1 MGDVARAGTDG
12 VTPVLPVS
20 PRGRI
25 SLSLLSGFELRRD
38 DRALAVAPSAQRV
51 LAFLALHR
59 RRLSRIFVA
68 GHLWTDV
75 SEPRATAALRT
86 ALWRV
91 GAADSRLVR
100 SEGHALCLD
109 PAVEIDV
116 ADCAGLARHVLD
128 GDDVALGSAAL
139 AGLRDAGE
147 LLPDWYD
154 DWVLIERERVRQLRL
169 HALERLC
176 LALSADARHAE
187 ATEAGIAAVA
197 SDPLRE
203 SAHRALIAAHLAE
216 GNCGEALRQYDS
228 CRTLLRRDLGV
239 APSAA
244 LDALVAHLRAASGA
258 RAVTP
263 R

>member
-1 MGDVARAGTDG
+1 MAAVGKRG
-12 VTPVLPVS
+12 VTPVPPV
-20 PRGRI
+20 GVCGKI

-38 DRALAVAPSAQRV
+38 DRALPVAPSAQRV
-51 LAFLALHR
+51 LAFIALHR

-75 SEPRATAALRT
+75 SEPRAAAALRT
-86 ALWRV
+86 ALWRL

-100 SEGHALCLD
+100 SEGQSLCLD
-109 PAVEIDV
+109 PAVETDV
-116 ADCAGLARHVLD
+116 ADCAGIARHVLD
-128 GDDVALGSAAL
+128 GDDVVLGTAEL
-139 AGLRDAGE
+139 AGLRDSGE

-154 DWVLIERERVRQLRL
+154 DWVLIERERLRQLRL

-176 LALSADARHAE
+176 LALSADDRHAE

-216 GNCGEALRQYDS
+216 GNCGEALRQYES
-228 CRTLLRRDLGV
+228 CRMLLRRDLGV

-244 LDALVAHLRAASGA
+244 LEGLVAHLRAAPV
-258 RAVTP
+258 RVP
-263 R
+263 